1 MIFFYVNYRR
11 NKNNFLFSSLILC
24 TNFLSTFNASC
35 IQPAVSHMWNSLGS
49 DGVENLSVLFTL
61 FKESEAFGR
70 KPVCLNIRQ
79 HLQSGL
85 LPVLRE
91 PSGETKRMLCVR
103 RILIF
108 PLRLMSIM
116 ATASQAAGCR
126 LPLPF
131 DTTNAAP
138 HWSNTSI
145 ILFFHFPPCS
155 IMTDTQTLLQTSN
168 LTACWDTR

>member
-1 MIFFYVNYRR
+1 MISFYVNYRR
-11 NKNNFLFSSLILC
+11 NKDVFLFSSLILC

-35 IQPAVSHMWNSLGS
+35 IQPAVRHMWNSLGS

-61 FKESEAFGR
+61 FKETEAFGR

-91 PSGETKRMLCVR
+91 PSGETERMLCVR

-108 PLRLMSIM
+108 PLRLMSIIR
-116 ATASQAAGCR
+116 TVSQAAGRR

-131 DTTNAAP
+131 DTTNATP
-138 HWSNTSI
+138 HRTTHLLSC
-145 ILFFHFPPCS
+145 FFISPHVQS
-155 IMTDTQTLLQTSN
+155 
-168 LTACWDTR
+168 